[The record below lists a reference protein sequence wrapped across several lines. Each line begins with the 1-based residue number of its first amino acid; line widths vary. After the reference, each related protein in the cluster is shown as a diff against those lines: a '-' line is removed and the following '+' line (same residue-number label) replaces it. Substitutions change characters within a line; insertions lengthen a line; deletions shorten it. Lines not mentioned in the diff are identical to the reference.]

1 MDADS
6 LPPYYADIDHNL
18 TSVVHLNC
26 SQPMCTLDGVVM
38 MGVAAYGEGYNDF
51 HVGPAV
57 RVFAG
62 LVRSVTLLDSAHLG
76 AVAVVDAHGVPTG
89 SYVSKTG
96 GGLVLL
102 GYSHDNS
109 EVGHD
114 PNDASLLVSHVSPN
128 SPAWPK
134 NNRTSDHA
142 LLLGLSGETTA
153 RLAVDCDGSIKWG
166 PGAGADFD
174 STLVRQ
180 ITQTKHW
187 DPPPVQAIGGSAM
200 AQTTIVV
207 PGASPGDIV
216 TAAHTAIGLDHA
228 VQLVATAAAGE
239 VGVRLVALP
248 AGGNDD
254 TPTSPLVDIPLGTLR
269 VVVSKWQ

>member
-6 LPPYYADIDHNL
+6 LPPYYADFDQNL
-18 TSVVHLNC
+18 TSVIHLNC

-38 MGVAAYGEGYNDF
+38 MGAAAYGEGYNDF

-76 AVAVVDAHGVPTG
+76 AAAVVDRRGVPTG

-96 GGLVLL
+96 GGLMLL
-102 GYSHDNS
+102 GYRHDNAQ
-109 EVGHD
+109 VGHD
-114 PNDASLLVSHVSPN
+114 SNDASLVVSHVSPN

-134 NNRTSDHA
+134 NNRTSDHG
-142 LLLGLSGETTA
+142 LLLGISGEKTA

-166 PGAGADFD
+166 PGGSADFD
-174 STLVRQ
+174 STLARQ
-180 ITQTKHW
+180 ITRTKEW
-187 DPPPVQAIGGSAM
+187 DPESIQAVGGPAI
-200 AQTTIVV
+200 AQTTIAV
-207 PGASPGDIV
+207 PGASPGDV
-216 TAAHTAIGLDHA
+216 VVAAHSGIGLDHA
-228 VQLVATAAAGE
+228 VQLVATAVTDK

-248 AGGNDD
+248 AGTHGDAASR
-254 TPTSPLVDIPLGTLR
+254 PVDVPLGTLR
-269 VVVSKWQ
+269 VVVSKWE